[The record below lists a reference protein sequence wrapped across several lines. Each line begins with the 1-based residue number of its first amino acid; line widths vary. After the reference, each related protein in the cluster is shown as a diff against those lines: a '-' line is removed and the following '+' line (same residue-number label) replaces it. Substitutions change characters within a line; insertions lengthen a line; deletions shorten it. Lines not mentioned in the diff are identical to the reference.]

1 MRVRDYYCL
10 ARPRRQTIVRM
21 QVGSRQAVEYA
32 LRGFHRQGAGLNYL
46 AFMRVNPGRPRG
58 RPRKHCRVD
67 NNVLR
72 VHYRVIE
79 TRMPQ

>member
-1 MRVRDYYCL
+1 MRVRDYCCL
-10 ARPRRQTIVRM
+10 ARPRRTDYSTH
-21 QVGSRQAVEYA
+21 GSRQAVEYA
-32 LRGFHRQGAGLNYL
+32 LYIYIYPVLNYL
-46 AFMRVNPGRPRG
+46 AFMRVNPGRPRV
-58 RPRKHCRVD
+58 RPRKHRRVD